1 MSRSLL
7 LTVCLTGLL
16 FGCASKPPP
25 GGQARLVMVEGR
37 EGVVAL
43 PRGEKDRDS
52 ALYLIAKKCGND
64 DFEIYKEAE
73 ERIGEIETTMD
84 DQSFTGS
91 QAGKRQTIMRQDKTE
106 YRLYYRCN

>member
-52 ALYLIAKKCGND
+52 A
-64 DFEIYKEAE
+64 
-73 ERIGEIETTMD
+73 
-84 DQSFTGS
+84 
-91 QAGKRQTIMRQDKTE
+91 
-106 YRLYYRCN
+106 

>member
-1 MSRSLL
+1 MSRNFLL
-7 LTVCLTGLL
+7 AVCLSGLL

-25 GGQARLVMVEGR
+25 GGQARLVMVEGK

-52 ALYLIAKKCGND
+52 ALYLIGKKCGND

-73 ERIGEIETTMD
+73 ERVGEVETMAD
-84 DQSFTGS
+84 DQSYTGS
-91 QAGKRQTIMRQDKTE
+91 QLGKRQTIMHQDKTE
-106 YRLYYRCN
+106 YRLYYRCK

>member
-1 MSRSLL
+1 MNRNLL
-7 LTVCLTGLL
+7 LTLCLTGLL

-25 GGQARLVMVEGR
+25 SGRARLVMVEGN

-52 ALYLIAKKCGND
+52 ALYLIKKKCGND

-73 ERIGEIETTMD
+73 ERVGEIETMAD
-84 DQSFTGS
+84 DQSHTS
-91 QAGKRQTIMRQDKTE
+91 NQSGKRQTVMRQDKTE
-106 YRLYYRCN
+106 YRLYYRCK